1 MNPPKVLDTDY
12 INFLLATQQSYSC
25 LEAER
30 VQPERADGAATP
42 AHDAFNRLPCRLE
55 PDAATL
61 WQEAESHLERQSGL
75 LILDD
80 TTLDKPYATKMDLVT
95 RHWSSKHRA
104 VVDGINLQTLL
115 WSDGERAVPCDYRIY
130 QKAQDGLTK
139 NDHAREMLK
148 TAHARGF
155 TSEYV
160 LFDIWYS
167 GLENLKLVRACGWHF
182 FTQLKAS
189 RHVDPDRTGNRP
201 VRACTLS
208 ARGTVVHLKGYGLVK
223 VFRIVLRHEDTE
235 TGTQTGTA
243 NQRPDP
249 GVGSDQSE
257 TTIQSWATSDL
268 TITDLTRVRLTEN
281 AFAIEHY
288 HRGLKQF
295 CGVEK
300 GQMRLARAQ
309 RNHIGLAVRAFLRL
323 EAYCYPRGLSWFE
336 AKARIV
342 WAAVTAYL
350 AYPLYTLST
359 A

>member
-1 MNPPKVLDTDY
+1 MNPPRATDTDY

-25 LEAER
+25 LEAGR
-30 VQPERADGAATP
+30 VQPERTDGAATP
-42 AHDAFNRLPCRLE
+42 AHDAFSRLLCRLE

-61 WQEAESHLERQSGL
+61 WQEAQSQVERQGGL

-80 TTLDKPYATKMDLVT
+80 TTLDKPYATKMELVT
-95 RHWSSKHRA
+95 RHWSGKHRA

-155 TSEYV
+155 QPAYV

-167 GLENLKLVRACGWHF
+167 GLENLKLVRGLGWHF

-189 RHVDPDRTGNRP
+189 RHINPDRKGNRP
-201 VRACTLS
+201 VSECPLS
-208 ARGTVVHLKGYGLVK
+208 ERGTVVHLKGYGFVK
-223 VFRIVLRHEDTE
+223 VFRIVLPYVDTE
-235 TGTQTGTA
+235 TSTTPTSETL
-243 NQRPDP
+243 P
-249 GVGSDQSE
+249 SE
-257 TTIQSWATSDL
+257 TTVQYWATSDL
-268 TITDLTRVRLTEN
+268 TMNDLTRLRLSEN
-281 AFAIEHY
+281 AFTIEHY

-309 RNHIGLAVRAFLRL
+309 RNHIGLAVRAFVRL

-342 WAAVTAYL
+342 RSAVTAYL
-350 AYPLYTLST
+350 ANPLYTLST